1 MIYDQADIVARRL
14 LGQKVGDRVYY
25 ETAQTS
31 EDIRNLLEKTARV
44 VITAPRRSGKT
55 TELLKYANEQHPFS
69 AYCIVCLNQDIQRK
83 IILRHRELFNAK
95 NVAKRL
101 NGFKIE
107 ETEVNPP
114 LMLTP
119 NNLELLRGG
128 ARKPVFVDEFKMLP
142 EDAQKTIL
150 DSGLFVAAVTS

>member
-1 MIYDQADIVARRL
+1 VIYDQADIVARRL
-14 LGQKVGDRVYY
+14 LGQKVGERVYY

-31 EDIRNLLEKTARV
+31 EDIRSLLEKTARV

-69 AYCIVCLNQDIQRK
+69 AYCIVCLNQDIQRQ

-119 NNLELLRGG
+119 NNLKLLRGHH
-128 ARKPVFVDEFKMLP
+128 KPVYVDEYNSLP
-142 EDAQKTIL
+142 EDAQKAIL